1 MNILIVDDNEDS
13 RMILKKTLE
22 SDGHTVQA
30 AINGEAA
37 LKMAKK
43 SPPDMIISD
52 ILMPVMDGFTL
63 CCECKS
69 DEQLRRIPFI
79 FHTATY
85 TDSKDEELA
94 LRMGADK
101 FIRKPVELDE
111 FIKIIRDMI
120 KDAKKGKIRTKKPA
134 VEDEKDIFKLY
145 SERLINK
152 LEKKML
158 DLEGEIA
165 GRKQA
170 EKKIQQSLREKETLL
185 SEIHHRVKNN
195 MQIISSL
202 LSLQSK
208 DIDDERARSL
218 IKNCE
223 DRIRS
228 MALVHEKLYLSED
241 LSRIDFS
248 DYVEGMA
255 TRLFQVHRV
264 NSEAVNF
271 SSHAGDVLF
280 NIETAIPLGLI
291 INELISNAIKHAFPE
306 GRKGTIAV
314 KLTKSKKTEEY
325 ILTVTDDGIGFPEE
339 IDYRNPETFGLQLV
353 EMLTEQL
360 RGTVEL

>member
-1 MNILIVDDNEDS
+1 
-13 RMILKKTLE
+13 
-22 SDGHTVQA
+22 
-30 AINGEAA
+30 
-37 LKMAKK
+37 
-43 SPPDMIISD
+43 
-52 ILMPVMDGFTL
+52 
-63 CCECKS
+63 
-69 DEQLRRIPFI
+69 
-79 FHTATY
+79 
-85 TDSKDEELA
+85 

-158 DLEGEIA
+158 DLEGEIV

-241 LSRIDFS
+241 LSRI
-248 DYVEGMA
+248 
-255 TRLFQVHRV
+255 TRSSIFQKI
-264 NSEAVNF
+264 S
-271 SSHAGDVLF
+271 
-280 NIETAIPLGLI
+280 PGLI
-291 INELISNAIKHAFPE
+291 SVTMWKVWQPVCF
-306 GRKGTIAV
+306 RY
-314 KLTKSKKTEEY
+314 TE
-325 ILTVTDDGIGFPEE
+325 
-339 IDYRNPETFGLQLV
+339 
-353 EMLTEQL
+353 
-360 RGTVEL
+360 